1 MLLVSGQGHLHLDMV
16 GQHDDRL
23 ASPPTVASRHH
34 DNIQGDEPCFT
45 PTNTSKKSIK
55 QTDRQTAKR
64 RERKSR
70 DASIDGKST
79 RHGPQETMPR
89 AQVLGNEE
97 TAEPRRHGI
106 DSEITS
112 ADT

>member
-34 DNIQGDEPCFT
+34 DNIQGDETCFT
-45 PTNTSKKSIK
+45 PTNTRKKRIK
-55 QTDRQTAKR
+55 QTDSKR

-79 RHGPQETMPR
+79 RHRPQETMPR

-97 TAEPRRHGI
+97 TAEPRRLGI
-106 DSEITS
+106 DSEMTS